1 MVIIQNLLPNV
12 YLNHG
17 FLSANPNTFPKA
29 HIELIKR
36 IKIIAANKNVGLKL
50 INIILLFLFISTINI
65 TFITSLTHLI
75 GNQCNTICYFIDIF
89 INPVKH
95 CLVFSLLRKGHCL
108 ELVYVLLQTLDRLL
122 LVAVLESCLEL
133 FDQHFY
139 ITDLLLELEAE
150 FIQIL
155 LAYFFVFALLWF

>member
-1 MVIIQNLLPNV
+1 MVIIQNLLSNV
-12 YLNHG
+12 HLNHG
-17 FLSANPNTFPKA
+17 FLSANPNNFPKA

-36 IKIIAANKNVGLKL
+36 IKIIANKNVGLKL

-65 TFITSLTHLI
+65 TIITSLTHLI

-95 CLVFSLLRKGHCL
+95 CLILSLLRKGHCL

-122 LVAVLESCLEL
+122 L
-133 FDQHFY
+133 
-139 ITDLLLELEAE
+139 ELEAE
-150 FIQIL
+150 FVQVL
-155 LAYFFVFALLWF
+155 FAYSFVFALLWF

>member
-1 MVIIQNLLPNV
+1 MVIIQNLLSNV
-12 YLNHG
+12 HLNHG
-17 FLSANPNTFPKA
+17 FLSANPNNFPKA

-36 IKIIAANKNVGLKL
+36 IKIIANKNVGLIL

-65 TFITSLTHLI
+65 TFIRSLTHLI

-95 CLVFSLLRKGHCL
+95 YLVFSLLRKGHCL
-108 ELVYVLLQTLDRLL
+108 ELVYVLLQTLDCLL

-150 FIQIL
+150 FVQIL

>member
-1 MVIIQNLLPNV
+1 MVIIQNLLSNV
-12 YLNHG
+12 HLNHG
-17 FLSANPNTFPKA
+17 FLSANPNNFPKA

-36 IKIIAANKNVGLKL
+36 IKIIANKNVGLKL

-95 CLVFSLLRKGHCL
+95 CLILSLLRKGHCL
-108 ELVYVLLQTLDRLL
+108 ELVYVLLQTLDCLL

-139 ITDLLLELEAE
+139 ITDLLLKLEAQ
-150 FIQIL
+150 FVQIL
-155 LAYFFVFALLWF
+155 FTYFFVFALLWF

>member
-1 MVIIQNLLPNV
+1 MVIIQNLLPNMH
-12 YLNHG
+12 LNHG
-17 FLSANPNTFPKA
+17 FLSANPNNFPKA

-36 IKIIAANKNVGLKL
+36 IIGNKNVGLKL
-50 INIILLFLFISTINI
+50 INIILLFLYISTINI

-75 GNQCNTICYFIDIF
+75 GNQCNIICYFIDIF
-89 INPVKH
+89 INPIKH
-95 CLVFSLLRKGHCL
+95 CLILSLLGKGHCL

-122 LVAVLESCLEL
+122 LVAVLDSCLEL

-150 FIQIL
+150 FVQIL
-155 LAYFFVFALLWF
+155 LAHFFVFALLWF